1 MNRFTSESATQLQFD
16 FWLIFDRD
24 GALRLVRGMPDSL
37 DRNERAMAMVA
48 TLPKSLWR
56 TPSLRATIIFPEGSA
71 PAEIKIDV
79 AAISEAVKGALGVD
93 VDVRVREPDE

>member
-1 MNRFTSESATQLQFD
+1 MNRFTSETPDQLRFD

-37 DRNERAMAMVA
+37 DRNERAMAITA

-56 TPSLRATIIFPEGSA
+56 TPSLQASISFPEGSA

-79 AAISEAVKGALGVD
+79 AAVSEAVKGALGVD
-93 VDVRVREPDE
+93 VDVRVREPEE

>member
-16 FWLIFDRD
+16 FWLIFDEA
-24 GALRLVRGMPDSL
+24 GLVRLVRGMPDNL
-37 DRNERAMAMVA
+37 GRYERAMAMSA
-48 TLPKSLWR
+48 TLPKSLWS
-56 TPSLRATIIFPEGSA
+56 TPSLRATISFPEGSA

-93 VDVRVREPDE
+93 VDVRVREPEE